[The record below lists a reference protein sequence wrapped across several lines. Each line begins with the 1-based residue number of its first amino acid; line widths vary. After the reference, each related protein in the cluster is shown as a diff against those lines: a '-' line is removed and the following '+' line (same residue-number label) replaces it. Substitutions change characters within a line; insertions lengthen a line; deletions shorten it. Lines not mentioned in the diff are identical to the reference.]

1 MRTNKTAT
9 NPRQADKVTAVIN
22 RALADHPRTIAI
34 RFDLRFPW
42 DLLESLYS
50 DSPSLHFRADREVIT
65 RFFKSLKSKIN
76 HSLSKRKRE
85 GKRVHP
91 TSIRY
96 IWCREINDSVHC
108 HYHVLLLLN
117 KDTFRTPG
125 NYRLINDGLSGLI
138 YSAWGSA
145 IELSVED
152 AYRLVYFP
160 ENTYY
165 LINKNT
171 DRHTFEED
179 YNSLVNRAL
188 YLAKEFSKYTA
199 DGGRSFGTSQN

>member
-1 MRTNKTAT
+1 MRTNKTAI

-34 RFDLRFPW
+34 RFDLRFPQ
-42 DLLESLYS
+42 DLLDSLHS
-50 DSPSLHFRADREVIT
+50 DSPSLHFRADWEVIT

-85 GKRVHP
+85 GKRVHS

-96 IWCREINDSVHC
+96 IWCREINNSAHC

-117 KDTFRTPG
+117 KDTFQSPG
-125 NYRLINDGLSGLI
+125 NYQSINSGLSGMI

-145 IELSVED
+145 IELSIED
-152 AYRLVYFP
+152 AYRLVHFP

-165 LINKNT
+165 TINKNT

>member
-9 NPRQADKVTAVIN
+9 SPRQADKVISVIN

-42 DLLESLYS
+42 DLLDPLYY
-50 DSPSLHFRADREVIT
+50 DSPSQNFRADREVIT
-65 RFFKSLKSKIN
+65 RFFKSLKSKVEY
-76 HSLSKRKRE
+76 SLIKRKRE
-85 GKRVHP
+85 CKRVHP

-108 HYHVLLLLN
+108 HYHVLILLN
-117 KDTFRTPG
+117 KDTFQSPG
-125 NYRLINDGLSGLI
+125 NYRLINSGLSGMI
-138 YSAWGSA
+138 YSAWASA
-145 IELSVED
+145 IELSIED
-152 AYRLVYFP
+152 AYRLVHFP
-160 ENTYY
+160 ENASY
-165 LINKNT
+165 IVNKNT

-188 YLAKEFSKYTA
+188 YLAKTFSKYTA

>member
-9 NPRQADKVTAVIN
+9 NPRQANKVISVIN
-22 RALADHPRTIAI
+22 HALADHPRTIAI

-42 DLLESLYS
+42 DLLDSLCY
-50 DSPSLHFRADREVIT
+50 DSPSQHFRADREVIT

-76 HSLSKRKRE
+76 HSLKIRKRE

-108 HYHVLLLLN
+108 HYHVLILLN
-117 KDTFRTPG
+117 KDTFHSIG
-125 NYRLINDGLSGLI
+125 NYRITESGLSGMI
-138 YSAWGSA
+138 YSAWASA
-145 IELSVED
+145 IELSED
-152 AYRLVYFP
+152 DSFRLVHFP
-160 ENTYY
+160 ENAYY
-165 LINKNT
+165 TINKNA

-188 YLAKEFSKYTA
+188 YLAKIVTKYTA

>member
-9 NPRQADKVTAVIN
+9 NPKQADKVISVIN

-42 DLLESLYS
+42 DLLDSLYY
-50 DSPSLHFRADREVIT
+50 DSPTQYFRADREVIT

-96 IWCREINDSVHC
+96 IWCREIKDSIHC
-108 HYHVLLLLN
+108 HYHVLILLN
-117 KDTFRTPG
+117 KDTFQSPG
-125 NYRLINDGLSGLI
+125 NYRLINSGVSGMV
-138 YSAWGSA
+138 YSAWASA
-145 IELSVED
+145 IGLSLED
-152 AYRLVYFP
+152 AESLVHFP
-160 ENTYY
+160 DNASYT
-165 LINKNT
+165 INKNA

-179 YNSLVNRAL
+179 YHSLVSRTL